1 MGLVPGVVA
10 AGVDQPDF
18 FQRQVGVYV
27 GDVGLE
33 RQASF
38 EEFGCF
44 HAYQIMRLIWGWTCP
59 HEGVGCCGPWNRRYF
74 GRVTVDRTDWA
85 LLGALQE
92 DGRASFA
99 DLARTVSMSP
109 SAVAERVRRL
119 EEAGVIAGYRAV
131 VSPEQVGLGVM
142 AFVRLRYPTGNY
154 RPFHALLDS
163 TPEIV
168 EAHHVTG
175 EDCFVLKV
183 LARSMRHLEEV
194 TGRIG
199 GLGAVTTSVVYSSP
213 LTGRAIA
220 VD

>member
-1 MGLVPGVVA
+1 M
-10 AGVDQPDF
+10 
-18 FQRQVGVYV
+18 
-27 GDVGLE
+27 
-33 RQASF
+33 
-38 EEFGCF
+38 
-44 HAYQIMRLIWGWTCP
+44 
-59 HEGVGCCGPWNRRYF
+59 
-74 GRVTVDRTDWA
+74 TVDRTDWA
-85 LLGALQE
+85 LLAALQE

-119 EEAGVIAGYRAV
+119 EETGVIAGYRAV
-131 VSPEQVGLGVM
+131 VAPEQVGLGVM

-194 TGRIG
+194 AGRIS
-199 GLGAVTTSVVYSSP
+199 GLGPVTTSVVYSSP
-213 LTGRAIA
+213 LPGRAIT

>member
-1 MGLVPGVVA
+1 VA
-10 AGVDQPDF
+10 VDIT
-18 FQRQVGVYV
+18 
-27 GDVGLE
+27 L
-33 RQASF
+33 
-38 EEFGCF
+38 
-44 HAYQIMRLIWGWTCP
+44 
-59 HEGVGCCGPWNRRYF
+59 
-74 GRVTVDRTDWA
+74 DRTDWQ
-85 LLGALQE
+85 LLAQLQR
-92 DGRASFA
+92 DGRSTYAE
-99 DLARTVSMSP
+99 LARAVAMSA

-119 EEAGVIAGYRAV
+119 EEAGVIAGYRAAV
-131 VSPEQVGLGVM
+131 EPERVGLTVM

-194 TGRIG
+194 TGRIS

-213 LTGRAIA
+213 LSGRPIA
-220 VD
+220 EPTS